1 MSSISSH
8 LLTDTLSVVQLARE
22 TAKAGGKQ
30 DQANRLTTVANDLK
44 NIVTTTRENRPA
56 VPYGELGQGD
66 FRALLAA
73 ASKKPEAATN
83 AAAVTGAAN
92 VTASG
97 AVSSTAA
104 ADRNRMVLA
113 MSKSN
118 MTDIDIARQ
127 LGMTRDEV
135 RMVMNVS
142 QRHQTETRPGVEV
155 QK

>member
-1 MSSISSH
+1 
-8 LLTDTLSVVQLARE
+8 
-22 TAKAGGKQ
+22 
-30 DQANRLTTVANDLK
+30 
-44 NIVTTTRENRPA
+44 
-56 VPYGELGQGD
+56 
-66 FRALLAA
+66 
-73 ASKKPEAATN
+73 
-83 AAAVTGAAN
+83 
-92 VTASG
+92 
-97 AVSSTAA
+97 
-104 ADRNRMVLA
+104 MVLA

>member
-8 LLTDTLSVVQLARE
+8 LLTDTLGVVQLARE
-22 TAKAGGKQ
+22 TARAGGKQ
-30 DQANRLTTVANDLK
+30 DQANRLNTVANDLK

-83 AAAVTGAAN
+83 AAAVSGSANAA
-92 VTASG
+92 ASG
-97 AVSSTAA
+97 VTPSTAA

-113 MSKSN
+113 MGKSN

-142 QRHQTETRPGVEV
+142 QKYQTESRSTVEV

>member
-44 NIVTTTRENRPA
+44 NIVTTTRETRPA

-73 ASKKPEAATN
+73 ASKKPEAAN
-83 AAAVTGAAN
+83 AAAVSGSAN

-135 RMVMNVS
+135 RMVMNIS
-142 QRHQTETRPGVEV
+142 QRHQTETRPGMEV

>member
-1 MSSISSH
+1 MSKISSH

-22 TAKAGGKQ
+22 TAMAGGKQ
-30 DQANRLTTVANDLK
+30 AQASRLTSVANDLK
-44 NIVTTTRENRPA
+44 NIVTTTRDTRPA

-73 ASKKPEAATN
+73 AAKKPEAATN
-83 AAAVTGAAN
+83 AAAVTGTAN
-92 VTASG
+92 VTATG

-104 ADRNRMVLA
+104 AERNRMVLA
-113 MSKSN
+113 MAKSN

-142 QRHQTETRPGVEV
+142 QKYQTETRPGMEV
-155 QK
+155 LK